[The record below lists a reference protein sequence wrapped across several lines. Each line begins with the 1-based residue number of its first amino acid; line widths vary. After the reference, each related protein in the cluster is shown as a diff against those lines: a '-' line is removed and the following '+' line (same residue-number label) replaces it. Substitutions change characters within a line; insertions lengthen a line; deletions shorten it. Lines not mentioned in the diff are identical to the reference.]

1 MLGIKI
7 LESGESFYN
16 HMIPD
21 VLDDLIKK
29 DIAVESDGALCIFQ
43 GNDEPPL
50 ICRKSDGGFN
60 YASTDLAA
68 MRQRISEERADWII
82 YVTDMGQSRH
92 FEAVFD
98 AANRAGW
105 LNADQE
111 GLHVRLNHVGFGL
124 VMGEDGKRFRTR
136 SGDTVPLKS
145 LLVEAQSR
153 CLKSLR
159 ERDSA
164 LDPDELE
171 EASRIMGIGAVKYA
185 DLQNNRLTN
194 YTFSYDRMLD
204 LKGNT
209 AVYLLY
215 THARISSIL
224 ERAGDQRYK
233 TDIHADDLLLL
244 EEKERLLALA
254 ILKFPD
260 SIESTV
266 QELLPSRL
274 CDYTYQLCVSFN
286 EFYGTC
292 KVIGTDQEKSRLILC
307 HATALSL
314 RQSFHILGIE
324 PLFRL

>member
-1 MLGIKI
+1 MLGIGI
-7 LESGESFYN
+7 LERGESFYN
-16 HMIPD
+16 HMIPN
-21 VLDDLIKK
+21 VLEDLMKK
-29 DIAVESDGALCIFQ
+29 GIAVESDGALCIFQ
-43 GNDEPPL
+43 DKDGPPL

-68 MRQRISEERADWII
+68 MRQRISEEGADWII

-98 AANRAGW
+98 AALRAGW
-105 LNADQE
+105 LNSDQE
-111 GLHVRLNHVGFGL
+111 GSHVRLSHVGFGL
-124 VMGEDGKRFRTR
+124 VMGDDGKRFRTR

-145 LLVEAQSR
+145 LLLEAQSR
-153 CLKSLR
+153 CLESLR
-159 ERDSA
+159 DRDSG
-164 LDPDELE
+164 LSSDELE
-171 EASRIMGIGAVKYA
+171 EAARIMGIGAVKYA

-194 YTFSYDRMLD
+194 YTFSYNRMLD

-224 ERAGDQRYK
+224 DRAGDKRYE
-233 TDIHADDLLLL
+233 TFPADDLVLLD
-244 EEKERLLALA
+244 EKERLLALA

-260 SIESTV
+260 AIESTV
-266 QELLPSRL
+266 QDLLPSRL

-292 KVIGTDQEKSRLILC
+292 KVVGTDQETSRLILC
-307 HATALSL
+307 HATALCL

-324 PLFRL
+324 PLYRL